1 MKLVRPGIV
10 VASIALAIVAPLSAS
25 AAASGSHIQPTDGTI
40 TGTVTGAGS
49 APVVGACI
57 ALYSSG
63 QPFAGSAMTNAQG
76 VYVLAGVLPNQS
88 DPYEIAVNPG
98 CGRSGPNANYM
109 AYISSDFN
117 VVAGQTT
124 TVNATLT
131 LGGSITGRV
140 LLGGVPTSGVCVEAA
155 GVSDAAS
162 AETVSVVADGTYV
175 LSGMTPDTYKVHFQV
190 CGIPQPNIQPVFYG
204 AHADGSGS
212 SVTVGVG
219 QQLALG
225 DQAVQLGGEV
235 DIKLTDG
242 GGHPLTT
249 NVYPILRVTDPSY
262 AGIQVGAQYGAPD
275 GNGYWHTYGLL
286 SKSYEIDYY
295 YCTTGCRAGP
305 IGSYAGHGVGGTP
318 TPVTPVA
325 GGAPLMLTDA
335 VSIPADSTTSS
346 VVTFSP
352 AAPTAGQTI
361 AFKATIT
368 DPQTGTVPTGQVD
381 FQSDAGDLGS
391 APLNSHGIAILN
403 SNTLLAGVH
412 HVYSSYDG
420 DGDSEASSSPSVTV
434 TVAAAASG
442 GTGGSSGTAGG
453 GGGGATAPVGTPAP
467 VTRVSGTDRIATAVA
482 VSQNSFPTGNA
493 GAVVLARADDY
504 PDALVGGPLAAAKN
518 APLLLT
524 EGSTLPSETAT
535 EVKRVLPAGGT
546 VYVLGGTSAIP
557 TSVTSQLTSLG
568 YTVTRYSGADRYA
581 TAVAVATALGSPTTV
596 LLATGTNFPDALAA
610 GPAAAHVHGAI
621 LLTDG
626 STVPAE
632 TATYLAGAHTTYA
645 IGGPAAAA
653 VPSATAIVGGD
664 RYATAAAVATKFFP
678 TSTVVG
684 VATGTGFPDALAGGA
699 QLALMGG
706 PLLLSSA
713 TTVPTSTS
721 TYLTADH
728 SALTKIYVYGGTS
741 VLSANVVTELAA
753 AFGG

>member
-10 VASIALAIVAPLSAS
+10 VASIALAIVAPLSAN
-25 AAASGSHIQPTDGTI
+25 AAASGSHVQPTDGTI
-40 TGTVTGAGS
+40 SGTVTGAGS

-57 ALYSSG
+57 MLDSSG
-63 QPFAGSAMTNAQG
+63 QPFAGSAVTNAQG

-98 CGRSGPNANYM
+98 CGRSGPNASYM

-117 VVAGQTT
+117 VIAGQTT

-140 LLGGVPTSGVCVEAA
+140 LLGGVAASGVCVEAA

-162 AETVSVVADGTYV
+162 AEATSVVDGTYV
-175 LSGMTPDTYKVHFQV
+175 LSGMTPDTYTVRFQV

-249 NVYPILRVTDPSY
+249 TVYPILRVTDTSY
-262 AGIQVGAQYGAPD
+262 AGIQVGAQFGAPD

-325 GGAPLMLTDA
+325 GGAALMLTDA

-361 AFKATIT
+361 AFKATIA

-434 TVAAAASG
+434 TVAAAVA
-442 GTGGSSGTAGG
+442 GSSGG
-453 GGGGATAPVGTPAP
+453 GGGGGGGGSAAPVVTGAP

-482 VSQNSFPTGNA
+482 VSQGSFPAGNA

-524 EGSTLPSETAT
+524 EGSTLPTETGT

-596 LLATGTNFPDALAA
+596 LLATGVNFPDALAA

-632 TATYLAGAHTTYA
+632 TATYLAGAHVTYA

-653 VPSATAIVGGD
+653 LPAATAIVGND

-678 TSTVVG
+678 SSATVG

-713 TTVPTSTS
+713 ASVPASTS
-721 TYLTADH
+721 SYLTADH
-728 SALTKIYVYGGTS
+728 SALTTIYVYGGTS
-741 VLSANVVTELAA
+741 VLNGNVVAQLTAV
-753 AFGG
+753 FGG